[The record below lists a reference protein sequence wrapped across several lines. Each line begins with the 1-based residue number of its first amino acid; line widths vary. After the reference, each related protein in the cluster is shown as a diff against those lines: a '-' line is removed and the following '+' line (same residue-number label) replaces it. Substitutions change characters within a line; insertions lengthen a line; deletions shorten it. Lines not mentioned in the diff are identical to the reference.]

1 MRLQGGIS
9 HDSPVLSSALRVLS
23 WVHFFYYSNGDINC
37 DISYYSIVSFD
48 DDTILYHGI
57 SNVDDILQNDL
68 YLYMIWLLVII

>member
-1 MRLQGGIS
+1 MT
-9 HDSPVLSSALRVLS
+9 ALFLVVPSGYCLGS
-23 WVHFFYYSNGDINC
+23 TSFYYSNGDINC
-37 DISYYSIVSFD
+37 DISYSSIVSFD